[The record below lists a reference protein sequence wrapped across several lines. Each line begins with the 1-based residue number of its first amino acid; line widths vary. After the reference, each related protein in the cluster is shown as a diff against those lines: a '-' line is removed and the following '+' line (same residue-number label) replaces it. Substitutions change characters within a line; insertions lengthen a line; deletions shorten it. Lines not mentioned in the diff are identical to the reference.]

1 MFATF
6 YKLNYVRFPLCDGG
20 YAKAVRATRVS
31 SCEIAT
37 LPVRLSS
44 PLPLSPFCL
53 WYCVFASSG
62 CVSLSSVWQNLI
74 SI

>member
-20 YAKAVRATRVS
+20 YAKAFRATRVS

-44 PLPLSPFCL
+44 LSPPPVCGTVCL
-53 WYCVFASSG
+53 PPLGA
-62 CVSLSSVWQNLI
+62 SLSRLCGKI
-74 SI
+74 

>member
-44 PLPLSPFCL
+44 PLPLLSVAL
-53 WYCVFASSG
+53 CVFASSG
-62 CVSLSSVWQNLI
+62 CVSLSPVWQNLI

>member
-44 PLPLSPFCL
+44 PLPLLSVAL
-53 WYCVFASSG
+53 CVASSG
-62 CVSLSSVWQNLI
+62 CVSLSRLCGKI
-74 SI
+74 

>member
-6 YKLNYVRFPLCDGG
+6 YKLNYVRFPLSDGG

-44 PLPLSPFCL
+44 PLPLLSVALCVCL
-53 WYCVFASSG
+53 LWVRL
-62 CVSLSSVWQNLI
+62 SLSSVWQNLI

>member
-44 PLPLSPFCL
+44 LLPPVCGTVCLPPLG
-53 WYCVFASSG
+53 A
-62 CVSLSSVWQNLI
+62 SLSRLCGKI
-74 SI
+74 